1 LKNSGKSQQEPSAR
15 ADDQLFD
22 NRSARQLDGQE
33 DESGDILGLNHADT
47 DGLFGNHRATGNNGF
62 SMSPG

>member
-1 LKNSGKSQQEPSAR
+1 MPSAR
-15 ADDQLFD
+15 ADYQLPNNPN
-22 NRSARQLDGQE
+22 NRAGRQLDGQE
-33 DESGDILGLNHADT
+33 DESGDVLGLNHADT